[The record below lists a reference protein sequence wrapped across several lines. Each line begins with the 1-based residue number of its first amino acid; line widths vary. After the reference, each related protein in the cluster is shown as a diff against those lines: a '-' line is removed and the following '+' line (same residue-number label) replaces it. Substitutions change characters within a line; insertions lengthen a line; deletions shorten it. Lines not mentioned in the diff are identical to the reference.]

1 MPMTRRGIPAMFL
14 ALARVLLPVQAQAG
28 EPTKQECVSANETAQ
43 DLRRV
48 AQLRQ
53 ARAEL
58 ARCVSASCPGPVRE
72 DCAQQLVEVDSAMP
86 TLVLVAKD
94 KAGNDLSAVL
104 VTMDGLPFADSLD
117 GTAIQVDPG
126 EHRFVFEG
134 EGLPPAEKVVVVREG
149 DKNRHVSVVLQPLAN
164 DLLAQQPPS
173 GPLLS
178 GPTQRAIAV
187 ALGGAGTVSLVIGS
201 VFGLVA
207 KSTYDDAYSNDCS
220 HVAPTCRAEG
230 AHGVQTAYDQATAS
244 TFAFVAGAML
254 LGGGAY
260 LYFASPKMGHV
271 AVGPTAGARGVGLRV
286 SAVW

>member
-1 MPMTRRGIPAMFL
+1 MMRRGAPVAVIAFAY
-14 ALARVLLPVQAQAG
+14 ALSPVQARAA

-72 DCAQQLVEVDSAMP
+72 DCAQQLMEVDSAMP

-94 KAGNDLSAVL
+94 KAGNDLGAVL

-126 EHRFVFEG
+126 EHRFIFEG

-149 DKNRHVSVVLQPLAN
+149 DKNRHVSVVLQPLP
-164 DLLAQQPPS
+164 DDSLAQQPPS

-187 ALGGAGTVSLVIGS
+187 GLGGAGTVGIVIGS

-207 KSTYDDAYSNDCS
+207 KSTYDNAYSNECS
-220 HVAPTCRAEG
+220 HAPPRCNVG
-230 AHGVQTAYDQATAS
+230 GFQDVQTAYGQATAS
-244 TFAFVAGAML
+244 TIAFVAGAML
-254 LGGGAY
+254 LAGGAY
-260 LYFASPKMGHV
+260 LYVTSPKMGHV
-271 AVGPTAGARGVGLRV
+271 AVGPTAGGRGAGLRV
-286 SAVW
+286 STLW

>member
-1 MPMTRRGIPAMFL
+1 MIRRGIPAVFFSF
-14 ALARVLLPVQAQAG
+14 AHVSLPVQAQAA

-72 DCAQQLVEVDSAMP
+72 DCAQQLKEVDSAMP

-94 KAGNDLSAVL
+94 KAGNDLGAVL

-117 GTAIQVDPG
+117 GTAIRVDPG

-149 DKNRHVSVVLQPLAN
+149 DKNRHISVVLQPLS
-164 DLLAQQPPS
+164 DESSAQQPPT

-187 ALGGAGTVSLVIGS
+187 GLGGAGTVSIVIGS

-207 KSTYDDAYSNDCS
+207 KSTYDNAYSNECLRT
-220 HVAPTCRAEG
+220 APKCNPAG
-230 AHGVQTAYDQATAS
+230 FQDMQTAYGQATAS
-244 TFAFVAGAML
+244 TIAFVAGAML
-254 LGGGAY
+254 LAGGAY
-260 LYFASPKMGHV
+260 LYFTSPKMGHV
-271 AVGPTAGARGVGLRV
+271 AVGPTAGARGAGLRV
-286 SAVW
+286 SALW